1 MPSDYRLYVRDL
13 ALAATLII
21 GAVGWNSAADAQ
33 SLNALANMKT
43 PSFVLDPSWPKPLPA
58 PVTNGVAHTWVQGEV
73 AGDCVDLKDNVYTFN
88 RGWEVGITFNGV
100 QQGNQSG
107 AIVGQ
112 DATASAIPSPPVVV
126 FDSDGNTIAG
136 FGNPT
141 LVQPPDP
148 NFGFPTYLPH
158 GAHGCFV
165 DYQGYLWVGG
175 NGDGVV
181 QKYNPQAA
189 AQAGAAAT
197 WVAQIGTQ
205 AHCDGPP
212 TSTSSYSTC
221 GDANSFNTSHTLLNE
236 PADIAVDPNRDP
248 VTNTPGSVYIADG
261 YGNHRVVVY

>member
-1 MPSDYRLYVRDL
+1 M
-13 ALAATLII
+13 AQ
-21 GAVGWNSAADAQ
+21 AVTGSCYQ
-33 SLNALANMKT
+33 RRCSY
-43 PSFVLDPSWPKPLPA
+43 
-58 PVTNGVAHTWVQGEV
+58 WVQGEV
-73 AGDCVDLKDNVYTFN
+73 AGDCVDLRDNVYTFN

-212 TSTSSYSTC
+212 AAP
-221 GDANSFNTSHTLLNE
+221 GTLRTH
-236 PADIAVDPNRDP
+236 PAATRIRSIP
-248 VTNTPGSVYIADG
+248 VT
-261 YGNHRVVVY
+261 RC